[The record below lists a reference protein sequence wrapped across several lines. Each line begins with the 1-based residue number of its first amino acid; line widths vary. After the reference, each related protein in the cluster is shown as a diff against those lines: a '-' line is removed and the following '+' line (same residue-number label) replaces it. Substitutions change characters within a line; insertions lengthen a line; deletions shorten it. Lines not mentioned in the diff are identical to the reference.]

1 MPRNAHFQF
10 KQFRIEQN
18 QCAMKVCTDACVF
31 GAWADYAGAARILDI
46 GTGTGLLALMAAQ
59 RNLLARI
66 DAVEI
71 DAEAADQARENVRNS
86 PFTHRI
92 QVYHAAVQDFAP
104 AYRYDSI
111 IVNPPF
117 FQRDLRSPDASVNR
131 AHHAV
136 TLDFSALLTALAR
149 LLDEDGRWHVL
160 LPPAESDVLA
170 ELAAANGWTLDRELI
185 LSHADHHVPFR
196 VMRTFSRKKT
206 DEKTLLS
213 ETLSIYESASKTY
226 TLAFRQLLQ
235 EFYLNF

>member
-1 MPRNAHFQF
+1 
-10 KQFRIEQN
+10 
-18 QCAMKVCTDACVF
+18 MKVCTDACVF
-31 GAWADYAGAARILDI
+31 GAWADHAGAERILDI

-59 RNLLARI
+59 RSTTARI

-71 DAEAADQARENVRNS
+71 DAEAADQARDNIRNS
-86 PFTHRI
+86 PFAHRI
-92 QVYHAAVQDFAP
+92 QVYHAAVQDFAS

-111 IVNPPF
+111 VVNPPF
-117 FQRDLRSPDASVNR
+117 FQRDLRSPDAAVNR

-149 LLDEDGRWHVL
+149 LLAPDGRWHVL
-160 LPPAESDVLA
+160 LPPAESEVLT
-170 ELAAANGWTLDRELI
+170 ELAAEEGWTLDRELI
-185 LSHADHHVPFR
+185 LSHAQHHPPFR

-206 DEKTLLS
+206 DEKMLLS
-213 ETLSIYESASKTY
+213 EDLSIYESGSTTY